1 MMAWV
6 LRFET
11 KPCTIALRN
20 GYNNRTVTKPAEF
33 EKCSYKYWGRNIRNI
48 SLIGGGQQINKIRDV
63 FDASRGTTVQGV
75 QKSVILSQCFI
86 LRIFYCYGSSNHHV
100 NASDPILFSNLGGMG
115 NLFYSLRN
123 YQSVQVRFISLDRTV
138 YCSCGWCGFAVS
150 PLSI

>member
-6 LRFET
+6 LSFET

-63 FDASRGTTVQGV
+63 LDASRGTTVHGFKNQ
-75 QKSVILSQCFI
+75 
-86 LRIFYCYGSSNHHV
+86 
-100 NASDPILFSNLGGMG
+100 
-115 NLFYSLRN
+115 LFYHSALFFA
-123 YQSVQVRFISLDRTV
+123 SSIVTV
-138 YCSCGWCGFAVS
+138 LV
-150 PLSI
+150 IIT